1 MNNEGLIEYANLMTV
16 RRDRWRDKAEI
27 AQAQN
32 EALRNQIAYWQEV
45 AQNRKQ
51 RNDELAQL
59 VRLLQKVHTYY
70 CNEWP
75 CPTVRILEGSES

>member
-1 MNNEGLIEYANLMTV
+1 MNLEALIEYANLMTV
-16 RRDRWRDKAEI
+16 RRDHWRDKAEI

-32 EALRNQIAYWQEV
+32 EALQKQLDYWQEV

-59 VRLLQKVHTYY
+59 VRLLRMYVQPHGTNLPLKGI
-70 CNEWP
+70 P
-75 CPTVRILEGSES
+75 A

>member
-1 MNNEGLIEYANLMTV
+1 MNHEKLIEYANLMSV

-32 EALRNQIAYWQEV
+32 EALRNQLAYWQEV

-51 RNDELAQL
+51 RSNELAQL
-59 VRLLQKVHTYY
+59 VKDRETVGSQKGFDAIIYNLLMGYNK
-70 CNEWP
+70 
-75 CPTVRILEGSES
+75 